1 MICQIVKNDIEK
13 LCADEDDPDVSK
25 GLFSL
30 PFMKRAAEKQ
40 KKASAKQ
47 AQELLA
53 ELDGMEPENLVSG
66 RRNFGLEGGTQ
77 VSFPWHLLN
86 KLNSLW
92 ELKFVFLM
100 AHSCRGIYFLWER

>member
-1 MICQIVKNDIEK
+1 M
-13 LCADEDDPDVSK
+13 SK

-53 ELDGMEPENLVSG
+53 ELDGMEPENLAMSG
-66 RRNFGLEGGTQ
+66 RRNFGVEGGTQ
-77 VSFPWHLLN
+77 VSIP
-86 KLNSLW
+86 
-92 ELKFVFLM
+92 
-100 AHSCRGIYFLWER
+100 

>member
-1 MICQIVKNDIEK
+1 MDYLFRDKLHVLENQKKFRSVAMIYQIVKNDIEK
-13 LCADEDDPDVSK
+13 VCADEDDPDVSK

-53 ELDGMEPENLVSG
+53 ELDGMEPENLLSG

-77 VSFPWHLLN
+77 VSFP
-86 KLNSLW
+86 
-92 ELKFVFLM
+92 
-100 AHSCRGIYFLWER
+100 